1 MRARKRAPGHPGGIL
16 RRQYIE
22 PLDLTVTELARS
34 LGVSRKTLSK
44 ILNERGSVTAEM
56 ALRLG
61 RAFGTSPDLWMNLQ
75 KNHDL
80 WRASNETEDWKR
92 VSPIAA

>member
-1 MRARKRAPGHPGGIL
+1 MKPRKRAPSHPGGIL

-75 KNHDL
+75 KNYDL
-80 WRASNETEDWKR
+80 WRASNETEDWKK